1 MIYNVLKIITNT
13 LLSEQNS
20 FISLTFETSLK
31 EKHSCCT
38 VRQIILK
45 ALENW
50 VFQEKARRICYKS
63 QFHSKNFLVVAV
75 YKLVV
80 ELSFVLFE
88 YTNFS
93 EELINKNRE
102 HGLYWVVKVKGK
114 NQLTL
119 CDFSIH
125 IYEILGHMQMKHLNE
140 KCRRDNYPK
149 ITSASHT
156 CIHSHRHII
165 KYKQILNLMCLYF
178 FGYS

>member
-1 MIYNVLKIITNT
+1 M
-13 LLSEQNS
+13 
-20 FISLTFETSLK
+20 
-31 EKHSCCT
+31 
-38 VRQIILK
+38 
-45 ALENW
+45 
-50 VFQEKARRICYKS
+50 
-63 QFHSKNFLVVAV
+63 

-102 HGLYWVVKVKGK
+102 HGLDRVVKVKVLPYSKGR

-125 IYEILGHMQMKHLNE
+125 IYETLGHMQMKHMNE
-140 KCRRDNYPK
+140 KCRRDNSPK

-165 KYKQILNLMCLYF
+165 KYIQNLNLMCLYF